1 MAHGSPQ
8 PRFVLGVRVTT
19 QSVVLLLSVLAIGA
33 LIGLS
38 VLSWLERLA

>member
-1 MAHGSPQ
+1 VAHGSHQ
-8 PRFVLGVRVTT
+8 PRFVLGIRLTT

-33 LIGLS
+33 LIGLA